1 MYTIKFERSFLSD
14 YRRITR
20 AHPFI
25 KREFE
30 VAMRELAERGELPE
44 MYGAHVLDNP
54 GGNYNG
60 CIDFHLS
67 EGKVDIVVRY
77 LPHRTNPIIRFVRM
91 GSHADL
97 CQGPVV

>member
-20 AHPFI
+20 AYPFI

-60 CIDFHLS
+60 CIDFHLP
-67 EGKVDIVVRY
+67 EGKVDVVVLY

-97 CQGPVV
+97 FQGPVV

>member
-14 YRRITR
+14 YRRVVR

-25 KREFE
+25 RHEFE

-60 CIDFHLS
+60 RH
-67 EGKVDIVVRY
+67 R
-77 LPHRTNPIIRFVRM
+77 LPSFR
-91 GSHADL
+91 G
-97 CQGPVV
+97 QG